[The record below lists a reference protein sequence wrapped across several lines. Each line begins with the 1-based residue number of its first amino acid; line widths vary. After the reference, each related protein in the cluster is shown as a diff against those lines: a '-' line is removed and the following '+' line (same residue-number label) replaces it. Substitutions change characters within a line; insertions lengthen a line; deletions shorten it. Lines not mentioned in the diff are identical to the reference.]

1 MNILLIKKIFNSL
14 GLEIYRYNS
23 SFSSVVRMRKL
34 IKHHNIDLIID
45 VGANTGQYATS
56 LREFDYSDRI
66 ISFEPLSSAY
76 KKLVQNSKKDPLW
89 EISPR
94 TAIGDHDGEITIN
107 ISNNSV
113 SSSVLEMLD
122 SHAKAAPNSVYI
134 NSETV
139 KLSRLDSILKE
150 YISKYQS
157 KSIFLKIDV
166 QGFERQVIEGASDI
180 FPLIK
185 GLQLELSLVP
195 LYKDQVLFE
204 EMLEIL
210 KGKGY
215 QLFSL
220 IPGFADPETGR
231 MLQVDGIFFK

>member
-1 MNILLIKKIFNSL
+1 MNKLLIKKIFNNL
-14 GLEIYRYNS
+14 GLEICTYNS
-23 SFSSVVRMRKL
+23 TFSSVVQRRKL

-56 LREFDYSDRI
+56 LRESGYSDRI

-76 KKLVQNSKKDPLW
+76 EKLVQNSKKDPLW
-89 EISPR
+89 EIAPR
-94 TAIGDHDGEITIN
+94 MAIGDHDGEITIN
-107 ISNNSV
+107 IAGNSA

-134 NSETV
+134 DSETV
-139 KLSRLDSILKE
+139 RLSRLDSVAKE

-157 KSIFLKIDV
+157 KSIFLKVDV
-166 QGFERQVIEGASDI
+166 QGFERQVIEGVKDI
-180 FPLIK
+180 IHLIK
-185 GLQLELSLVP
+185 GLELELSLVP

-210 KGKGY
+210 KNNGY
-215 QLFSL
+215 QLYSV
-220 IPGFADPETGR
+220 IPNFNDPKTGR
-231 MLQVDGIFFK
+231 TLQMDGIFFK

>member
-1 MNILLIKKIFNSL
+1 MNKLLIKKIFNNL
-14 GLEIYRYNS
+14 GLEISRYTS
-23 SFSSVVRMRKL
+23 SNVAQMRKM

-56 LREFDYSDRI
+56 LREFVYSDRI

-76 KKLVQNSKKDPLW
+76 EKLVQNSKKDPLW
-89 EISPR
+89 EIAPR
-94 TAIGDHDGEITIN
+94 MAIGDHDGEITIN
-107 ISNNSV
+107 IANNSV

-122 SHAKAAPNSVYI
+122 SHAKAAPDSVYI

-139 KLSRLDSILKE
+139 RLSRLDSIAKD

-166 QGFERQVIEGASDI
+166 QGFERQVIEGANDI
-180 FPLIK
+180 LPLIK

-204 EMLEIL
+204 EMLKIL
-210 KGKGY
+210 KKEGY
-215 QLFSL
+215 QLYSV
-220 IPGFADPETGR
+220 IPGFNDPKMGR
-231 MLQVDGIFFK
+231 MLQMDGIFFK

>member
-1 MNILLIKKIFNSL
+1 MSKLLIKKIFNSL
-14 GLEIYRYNS
+14 GLDIYKYNS
-23 SFSSVVRMRKL
+23 TSSSVAQIRKL
-34 IKHHNIDLIID
+34 IKYHNIDLIID

-56 LREFDYSDRI
+56 LRELSYSDRI

-76 KKLVQNSKKDPLW
+76 EKLVQKSKKDPLW
-89 EISPR
+89 EIAPR

-107 ISNNSV
+107 IANNSV

-122 SHAKAAPNSVYI
+122 SHAKAAPDSVYI

-139 KLSRLDSILKE
+139 RLSRLDSIAKD

-157 KSIFLKIDV
+157 KSTFLKIDV
-166 QGFERQVIEGASDI
+166 QGFEREVIEGANDI
-180 FPLIK
+180 LPLIK

-204 EMLEIL
+204 EMLDIL
-210 KGKGY
+210 KNKGY

-220 IPGFADPETGR
+220 IPSFVDPKTGR

>member
-1 MNILLIKKIFNSL
+1 
-14 GLEIYRYNS
+14 
-23 SFSSVVRMRKL
+23 
-34 IKHHNIDLIID
+34 
-45 VGANTGQYATS
+45 
-56 LREFDYSDRI
+56 
-66 ISFEPLSSAY
+66 
-76 KKLVQNSKKDPLW
+76 
-89 EISPR
+89 
-94 TAIGDHDGEITIN
+94 
-107 ISNNSV
+107 
-113 SSSVLEMLD
+113 MLD

-157 KSIFLKIDV
+157 KSIFLKIDI

-210 KGKGY
+210 KGKG
-215 QLFSL
+215 S
-220 IPGFADPETGR
+220 
-231 MLQVDGIFFK
+231 